1 MAGEGSVRGHIHHYG
16 DHVNTDDI
24 IPSAAC
30 KTLDPVIIRARTME
44 HIDPEFPS
52 RVRPGDVVVA
62 GRNFGGGSAREHAPL
77 SLKLSG
83 ISCAIAKSFGRS
95 FYRNSINIGF
105 PILECAEADQLG
117 DSGEELEVDLRAGT
131 ISQPSTGRTFQTH
144 PLPDFVMNII
154 NAGGLIPFWQS
165 RQRSS

>member
-1 MAGEGSVRGHIHHYG
+1 MPIKGHVKGNIHRYG

-24 IPSAAC
+24 IPSAVC
-30 KTLDPVIIRARTME
+30 KTLDPEIIRAHTME

-52 RVRPGDVVVA
+52 RVKPGDMIVA

-83 ISCAIAKSFGRS
+83 ISCAVAKSFGRA
-95 FYRNSINIGF
+95 FFRNSINIGF
-105 PILECAEADQLG
+105 PILECPDADELG
-117 DSGEELEVDLRAGT
+117 DSGDALEVDLETGIIT
-131 ISQPSTGRTFQTH
+131 PTSTGRTFTTLA
-144 PLPDFVMNII
+144 LPEFVMNII

-165 RQRSS
+165 RYR